1 MRLGLIF
8 TAPTGQWERLNTER
22 ERQERERERKS
33 DRGSEKKREVEYNRL
48 KSNNKPSKTAIK
60 IRVGS

>member
-1 MRLGLIF
+1 MEVGFNIQRSDRTVG
-8 TAPTGQWERLNTER
+8 EVEYR
-22 ERQERERERKS
+22 ENDKRERERKS
-33 DRGSEKKREVEYNRL
+33 DRGSEKKREVEYNHL